1 MLRALSTV
9 LLLFAHAQLKGGETH
24 HVVDAGEFNRSV
36 SAAKPGDPILVAP
49 GDYGNT
55 FHFRGV
61 RGMAKEP
68 IVIAAADPA
77 KPPRFIGKTAP
88 LRFAS
93 PSYLELR
100 DLVISGSSGN
110 GLNIDDGGDPD
121 KPAHHITL
129 RHLHIHDIGP
139 RGNLVSIKL
148 SGVGDFVVENC
159 TVERWG
165 SGHGP

>member
-77 KPPRFIGKTAP
+77 KPPRFIGKAAP
-88 LRFAS
+88 LHFAS

-148 SGVGDFVVENC
+148 SGVDDFVVKNC